1 MVAERNGAI
10 EEIQKVARE
19 VDLQIGSLQAE
30 LEDEK
35 SGIIDIVRRTAQ
47 LHNEIQSLSSY
58 RDNLANQK
66 QRLAGRAQ
74 TVRAELE
81 RLLTEKAQHNAR
93 LGDIERVL
101 VELDQNLESKRQKSE
116 ETEGQIAEERKRLAG
131 SKETRSALEQRAVRA
146 DRHGAAVRRSGQRGQ
161 EHPPGPEGREQ
172 EARLPRRDSAQ
183 KIGTDVEH
191 AGAVEAA
198 LEGLTDVLLVN
209 DMGRLLQD
217 GEMLANLEGRVHFRR
232 LDQVE
237 PFVDDVD
244 FSKYPF
250 VRGRLVEFIRC
261 ESRYSPLA
269 WSLLGKTIVVDSL
282 DAVMGLTEH
291 TRAGYTFVTLG
302 GACLSADGLLR
313 LGPLG
318 QGDGPDLPPQPDP
331 PTGRDDRD
339 HQRRDRGVGDP
350 DR

>member
-101 VELDQNLESKRQKSE
+101 VELEQNLESKRQKSE

-131 SKETRSALEQRAVRA
+131 SKETRSALSSELSVLTDMERRYEGLGNAVKNILKA
-146 DRHGAAVRRSGQRGQ
+146 QKDESQKLDYLDGI
-161 EHPPGPEGREQ
+161 
-172 EARLPRRDSAQ
+172 LAQ

-209 DMGRLLQD
+209 DMSQ
-217 GEMLANLEGRVHFRR
+217 A
-232 LDQVE
+232 
-237 PFVDDVD
+237 P
-244 FSKYPF
+244 
-250 VRGRLVEFIRC
+250 
-261 ESRYSPLA
+261 
-269 WSLLGKTIVVDSL
+269 
-282 DAVMGLTEH
+282 
-291 TRAGYTFVTLG
+291 AG
-302 GACLSADGLLR
+302 
-313 LGPLG
+313 
-318 QGDGPDLPPQPDP
+318 
-331 PTGRDDRD
+331 
-339 HQRRDRGVGDP
+339 RRDAGEPGGP
-350 DR
+350 GPFPPPGPS